1 MENTVTKKRKFKSST
16 ELTVFIAYVALV
28 VLFSFIAP
36 YFLTVSNVVN
46 IFLYSAVMGVC
57 AAGITM
63 VIIAGG
69 LDISVGSIVALS
81 GMVASLTL
89 AATGSTVLAVVLALL
104 TGAVCGSINGIL
116 ITRFKII
123 PIIATLA
130 TQSIFR
136 GTALLTTKGQSQLVT
151 VDGFKVIGRGYIGGV
166 LPWCVV
172 IMLLLFVVVGYVLK
186 YTPFGR
192 KIYAI
197 GGNAEA
203 SRLAG
208 MDVKNIRFVLYV
220 ICGVCSSLSG
230 IITTSQTGTAIPSSS
245 SGLEMDAIGAAVLG
259 GVSMDGGKGSVFGTL
274 LGVLIFSTLQNGL
287 TLMNVMSFWQTIVKG
302 IVLIIAVMLDVARS
316 GGYKQ

>member
-104 TGAVCGSINGIL
+104 TGAV
-116 ITRFKII
+116 
-123 PIIATLA
+123 
-130 TQSIFR
+130 
-136 GTALLTTKGQSQLVT
+136 
-151 VDGFKVIGRGYIGGV
+151 
-166 LPWCVV
+166 
-172 IMLLLFVVVGYVLK
+172 
-186 YTPFGR
+186 
-192 KIYAI
+192 
-197 GGNAEA
+197 
-203 SRLAG
+203 
-208 MDVKNIRFVLYV
+208 
-220 ICGVCSSLSG
+220 
-230 IITTSQTGTAIPSSS
+230 
-245 SGLEMDAIGAAVLG
+245 
-259 GVSMDGGKGSVFGTL
+259 
-274 LGVLIFSTLQNGL
+274 
-287 TLMNVMSFWQTIVKG
+287 
-302 IVLIIAVMLDVARS
+302 
-316 GGYKQ
+316 